1 MVAGAGEVQVNKW
14 SDEEIEIL
22 NQNLTMSE
30 LTKKLNRTE
39 GAISYKLRHLRLK
52 RKNVK
57 IIHNLT
63 KHKYYVLWRNIRS
76 RCYNKNDICY
86 KTYGGMGIYM
96 YPEWIDAP
104 NLFIKYLE
112 DNLGDRPDGYSL
124 DRINNK
130 EGYIPNNLKW
140 SSASEQV
147 RNSSMTKLTIDQV
160 TEIRNNYNLFTK
172 NELSEKY
179 NVSIAQISRI
189 INNKSWSEESK

>member
-1 MVAGAGEVQVNKW
+1 MVVGVEEVQMNKW

-22 NQNLTMSE
+22 NQNLTMNE
-30 LTKKLNRTE
+30 LTNKLNRTE
-39 GAISYKLRHLRLK
+39 SAISYKLRHLGLK
-52 RKNVK
+52 RKNIN

-76 RCYNKNDICY
+76 RCYNKNDVCY
-86 KTYGGMGIYM
+86 KTYGAIGIYM
-96 YPEWIDAP
+96 YQEWIDMP

-160 TEIRNNYNLFTK
+160 TEIRNNHNLFTK